1 MIVAFGFTGVLTAL
15 TVMSDIEVLD
25 ITTWSWTSV
34 YTPSAGYNTG
44 GGAGGGYGLDN
55 GIGGSNNRSAG
66 NNNVPSSP
74 SISIV
79 AGAVTGGLVVFVLIL
94 VAFYF
99 LNYHHKRRNNKNSG
113 EFSEHSTFSNLSL
126 AAAAG
131 NTGHHHQAISS
142 RNQHEMIEIRFKDPP
157 SATEPFEYYN
167 NSHSRRPSAQIPHPL
182 QINTTIP
189 PTRSDTINTS
199 TTASSGIL
207 LPSPWSRIRSSESIS
222 ESGGGGGGG
231 DSSSKRIVIKQPRF
245 PSDWMVR
252 RATSTPTQ
260 HPMQNLSI
268 SKPDDRC
275 YPDSSQPPTNLR
287 RAATVC
293 ELNKSS
299 ISLLTD
305 NSSTATITN
314 KNIRNNNTI
323 HHTSTTIIPKAT
335 IEAAILNNHCSH
347 NQSEKEEEGEDDNKF
362 DRQEFILMSNE
373 VAKGEH

>member
-126 AAAAG
+126 AAG